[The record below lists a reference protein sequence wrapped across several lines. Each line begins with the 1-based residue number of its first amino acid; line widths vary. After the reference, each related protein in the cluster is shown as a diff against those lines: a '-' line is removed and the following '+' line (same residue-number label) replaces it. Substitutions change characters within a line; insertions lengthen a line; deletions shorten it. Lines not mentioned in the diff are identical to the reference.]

1 MDYDES
7 TSNVSPGRG
16 RRIVAAPPMAV
27 GRREL
32 LRCNYRRSDIGPVA
46 SNVRNS
52 SENYRSTQK
61 LDALL
66 SSFDGRFC
74 RF

>member
-1 MDYDES
+1 MLARDADGGSSQHRDGSSS
-7 TSNVSPGRG
+7 T
-16 RRIVAAPPMAV
+16 A
-27 GRREL
+27 
-32 LRCNYRRSDIGPVA
+32 NYSDAITEGLTRSGLVA

-52 SENYRSTQK
+52 SENFRSTQK

-74 RF
+74 KFWKL